1 MVTADIVNVQV
12 KSKKNNSGEKYLRP
26 TFQYNPLSR
35 PVTEYVRLPV
45 IGTSYA
51 VYDHRGQAVAA
62 QLNPIPEHIRDI
74 PGALIRFYIQ
84 HANKILWKY
93 PYSQVFYTFSFMVRT
108 VTPSKI
114 QSNHILT

>member
-1 MVTADIVNVQV
+1 MAGPAAGPLCTTVP
-12 KSKKNNSGEKYLRP
+12 RP
-26 TFQYNPLSR
+26 APLSR

-93 PYSQVFYTFSFMVRT
+93 PYSQ
-108 VTPSKI
+108 
-114 QSNHILT
+114 